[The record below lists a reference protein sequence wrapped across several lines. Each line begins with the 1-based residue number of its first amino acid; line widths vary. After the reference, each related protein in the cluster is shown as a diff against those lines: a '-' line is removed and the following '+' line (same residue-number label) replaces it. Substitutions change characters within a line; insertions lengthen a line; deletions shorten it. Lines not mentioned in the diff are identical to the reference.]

1 MERGKGAIIRHSA
14 SFFLKSCAGKSAPSQ
29 NRTVNVPVN
38 KPFNLRQAQEHNI
51 YFGIVHRKKTVIL
64 INSHRGRQVERRFMN
79 IINKKIE
86 LSDGRVIEIETGK
99 LAKQADGS
107 VVVKMG
113 GTMLLACVTCAK
125 DAKEDVDFMPLQV
138 DYKEKFASAGRFPGG
153 FMKREGKASDAE
165 ILTARL
171 VDRALRPLFP
181 EDFHAEVYV
190 TINLISAEKDIQPDA
205 LAGLA
210 ASSALA
216 VSDIPFGGPISEVR
230 VARIDGQLKINPG
243 FSEMDKADIDLMVA
257 ATYDNIMM
265 VEGEMKE
272 VSEADMLEAIKFAHE
287 EIKKHCKVQMELME
301 ETGKTVKRTYCHEE
315 NDEELRKAVEAFC
328 YDRCYAIAKSGSA
341 KHERSD
347 AFDAL
352 KEEFYQ
358 TLPEEDREAKKM
370 MVERYYHTVEKTAMR
385 NLILDEGIRLD
396 GRKSDEVRPI
406 WCEVGYLPCAHGSAI
421 FTRGETQSLSTVT
434 LGTKLDMKEL
444 DEVLVQGSE
453 QFVLHYNFPPF
464 ATGEAKAQ
472 RGVGR
477 REIGHGNLAW
487 RALKPMVPLAPEN
500 PYAVRVVSDILESNG
515 SSSMA
520 TVCAGCLALMDAGVK
535 IRKPVAGVAMG
546 LITDAERP
554 NDRYAILTDILG
566 DEDHLGDMDFKVTGT
581 KDGITATQMDIKVD
595 GLSYEVLAKALEQA
609 RQGRM
614 HIMGE
619 MMKCISEPREDYK
632 PFVPRI
638 IQIRVPGEFIGAIIG
653 KGGEVIQKI
662 QRETGTVVTITEDNV
677 NGVSEG
683 IVDIFG
689 QDKESMDKALEWIN
703 GICAVPEVGKVYHGK
718 VVSVLEFG
726 AFVEILPGKEGLLH
740 ISELDWGKTDKVEDV
755 INVGDEVDVKLLE
768 IDAKTGKMRLS
779 RKALLDKPEGYVE
792 PERRPR
798 PATGDRGPRRNG
810 GNGDD
815 RRGPRRDDRRMSDER
830 RNDRRDDR
838 RAPRRENKQP
848 RQENQLGDFM
858 TDAGFDAPD
867 YNDPDIF

>member
-1 MERGKGAIIRHSA
+1 
-14 SFFLKSCAGKSAPSQ
+14 
-29 NRTVNVPVN
+29 
-38 KPFNLRQAQEHNI
+38 
-51 YFGIVHRKKTVIL
+51 
-64 INSHRGRQVERRFMN
+64 MN

-86 LSDGRVIEIETGK
+86 LSDGRIIEIETGK
-99 LAKQADGS
+99 LAKQADGA

-113 GTMLLACVTCAK
+113 GTMLLATVTAAK
-125 DAKEDVDFMPLQV
+125 DAKDDVDFMPLQV
-138 DYKEKFASAGRFPGG
+138 DYKEKFYAAGRFPGG
-153 FMKREGKASDAE
+153 FMKREGKATDAE

-190 TINLISAEKDIQPDA
+190 QVNLISAEKDIQQDA

-210 ASSALA
+210 ASAALA

-230 VARIDGQLKINPG
+230 VVRIDGQFKINPN
-243 FSEMDKADIDLMVA
+243 FSEMENADMDLMVA

-272 VSEADMLEAIKFAHE
+272 VSETDMLEAIKFAHE
-287 EIKKHCKVQMELME
+287 EIKKHCKVQMELTE
-301 ETGKTVKRTYCHEE
+301 ECGKTVKRTYCHEV
-315 NDEELRKAVEAFC
+315 NDEELKKAVEAFC
-328 YDRCYAIAKSGSA
+328 YDKCYAVAKSGQD
-341 KHERSD
+341 KHARSD
-347 AFDAL
+347 AFDAI
-352 KEEFYQ
+352 KEEFMQ
-358 TLPEEDREAKKM
+358 TIPEEEREDKQM
-370 MVERYYHTVEKTAMR
+370 MVDRYYHAVEKAAMR
-385 NLILDEGIRLD
+385 NLILDEGQRLD
-396 GRKSDEVRPI
+396 GRKTNEVRPI

-421 FTRGETQSLSTVT
+421 FTRGETQSLATVT
-434 LGTKLDMKEL
+434 LGTKMDMKEL
-444 DEVLVQGSE
+444 DEVLVQGTS

-487 RALKPMVPLAPEN
+487 RALKPVVPMAPEN
-500 PYAVRVVSDILESNG
+500 PYAIRVVSDILESNG

-520 TVCAGCLALMDAGVK
+520 SVCGGCLALMDAGVK
-535 IRKPVAGVAMG
+535 ISKPVAGVAMG
-546 LITDAERP
+546 LITDAEKP
-554 NDRYAILTDILG
+554 NERYAILTDILG

-619 MMKCISEPREDYK
+619 MLKTISEPREDYK

-662 QRETGTVVTITEDNV
+662 QRETGTVVTITEEQN

-683 IVDIFG
+683 VVDIFG
-689 QDKESMDKALEWIN
+689 DNKEAMDKALSWIN
-703 GICAVPEVGKVYHGK
+703 GICAVPEVGATYHGK
-718 VVSVLEFG
+718 VVSILEFG

-740 ISELDWGKTDKVEDV
+740 ISELDWKKTDKVEDV
-755 INVGDEVDVKLLE
+755 LSVGDEVDVKLLE

-779 RKALLDKPEGYVE
+779 RRALLEKPEGYVE
-792 PERRPR
+792 PERKPR
-798 PATGDRGPRRNG
+798 SSSDKPRR
-810 GNGDD
+810 DSD
-815 RRGPRRDDRRMSDER
+815 RRDNKAPRRDDRRG
-830 RNDRRDDR
+830 DRRDSKG
-838 RAPRRENKQP
+838 PRREF
-848 RQENQLGDFM
+848 RQ
-858 TDAGFDAPD
+858 DAPKAED
-867 YNDPDIF
+867 ETPNTESEMF

>member
-1 MERGKGAIIRHSA
+1 
-14 SFFLKSCAGKSAPSQ
+14 
-29 NRTVNVPVN
+29 
-38 KPFNLRQAQEHNI
+38 
-51 YFGIVHRKKTVIL
+51 
-64 INSHRGRQVERRFMN
+64 MN

-86 LSDGRVIEIETGK
+86 LSDGRIIEIETGK
-99 LAKQADGS
+99 LAKQADGA

-113 GTMLLACVTCAK
+113 GTMLLATVTAAK
-125 DAKEDVDFMPLQV
+125 DAKDDVDFMPLQV
-138 DYKEKFASAGRFPGG
+138 DYKEKFYAAGRFPGG
-153 FMKREGKASDAE
+153 FMKREGKATDAE

-190 TINLISAEKDIQPDA
+190 QVNLISAEKDIQPDA

-210 ASSALA
+210 ASAALA

-230 VARIDGQLKINPG
+230 VVRIDGQFKINPN
-243 FSEMDKADIDLMVA
+243 FSEMENADMDLMVA

-272 VSEADMLEAIKFAHE
+272 VSESDMLEAIKFAHE
-287 EIKKHCKVQMELME
+287 EIKKHCKVQMELTE
-301 ETGKTVKRTYCHEE
+301 ECGKTVKRTYCHEV
-315 NDEELRKAVEAFC
+315 NDEELKKAVEAFC
-328 YDRCYAIAKSGSA
+328 YDKCYAVAKSGQD
-341 KHERSD
+341 KHARSD
-347 AFDAL
+347 AFDAI
-352 KEEFYQ
+352 KEEFMQ
-358 TLPEEDREAKKM
+358 TIPEEEREDKQM
-370 MVERYYHTVEKTAMR
+370 MVDRYYHAVEKAAMR
-385 NLILDEGIRLD
+385 NLILDEGQRLD
-396 GRKSDEVRPI
+396 GRKTNEVRPI
-406 WCEVGYLPCAHGSAI
+406 WCETNYLPCAHGSAI
-421 FTRGETQSLSTVT
+421 FTRGETQSLATVT
-434 LGTKLDMKEL
+434 LGTKMDMKEL
-444 DEVLVQGSE
+444 DEVLVQGTS

-487 RALKPMVPLAPEN
+487 RALKPVVPMAPEN
-500 PYAVRVVSDILESNG
+500 PYAIRVVSDILESNG

-520 TVCAGCLALMDAGVK
+520 SVCGGCLALMDAGVK
-535 IRKPVAGVAMG
+535 ISKPVAGVAMG
-546 LITDAERP
+546 LITDAEKP

-619 MMKCISEPREDYK
+619 MLKTISEPREDYK

-662 QRETGTVVTITEDNV
+662 QRETGTVVTITEEQN

-683 IVDIFG
+683 VVDIFG
-689 QDKESMDKALEWIN
+689 DNKEAMDKALAWIN
-703 GICAVPEVGKVYHGK
+703 GICAVPEVGATYHGK
-718 VVSVLEFG
+718 VVSILEFG

-740 ISELDWGKTDKVEDV
+740 ISELDWKKTDKVEDV
-755 INVGDEVDVKLLE
+755 LSVGDEVDVKLLE

-779 RKALLDKPEGYVE
+779 RRALLEKPEGYVE
-792 PERRPR
+792 PERKPR
-798 PATGDRGPRRNG
+798 SSSDKPRR
-810 GNGDD
+810 DSD
-815 RRGPRRDDRRMSDER
+815 RRDNKAPRRDDRRS
-830 RNDRRDDR
+830 DRRDNR
-838 RAPRRENKQP
+838 GPRREF
-848 RQENQLGDFM
+848 RQ
-858 TDAGFDAPD
+858 DAPKTEEETP
-867 YNDPDIF
+867 NTESEMF

>member
-1 MERGKGAIIRHSA
+1 
-14 SFFLKSCAGKSAPSQ
+14 
-29 NRTVNVPVN
+29 
-38 KPFNLRQAQEHNI
+38 
-51 YFGIVHRKKTVIL
+51 
-64 INSHRGRQVERRFMN
+64 MN

-86 LSDGRVIEIETGK
+86 LSDGRIIEIETGK
-99 LAKQADGS
+99 LAKQADGA

-113 GTMLLACVTCAK
+113 GTMLLATVTAAK
-125 DAKEDVDFMPLQV
+125 DAKDDVDFMPLQV
-138 DYKEKFASAGRFPGG
+138 DYNEKFYAAGRFPGG
-153 FMKREGKASDAE
+153 FMKREGKATDAE

-190 TINLISAEKDIQPDA
+190 QVNLISAEKDIQPDA

-210 ASSALA
+210 ASAALA

-230 VARIDGQLKINPG
+230 VVRIDGQFKINPN
-243 FSEMDKADIDLMVA
+243 FSEMENADMDLMVA

-272 VSEADMLEAIKFAHE
+272 VSETDMLEAIKFAHE
-287 EIKKHCKVQMELME
+287 EIKKHCKVQMELTE
-301 ETGKTVKRTYCHEE
+301 ECGKTVKRTYCHEV
-315 NDEELRKAVEAFC
+315 NDEELKKAVEAFC
-328 YDRCYAIAKSGSA
+328 YDKCYAVAKSGQD
-341 KHERSD
+341 KHARSD
-347 AFDAL
+347 AFDAI
-352 KEEFYQ
+352 KEEFMQ
-358 TLPEEDREAKKM
+358 TIPEEEREDKQM
-370 MVERYYHTVEKTAMR
+370 MVDRYYHAVEKAAMR
-385 NLILDEGIRLD
+385 NLILDEGQRLD
-396 GRKSDEVRPI
+396 GRKTNEVRPI

-421 FTRGETQSLSTVT
+421 FTRGETQSLATVT
-434 LGTKLDMKEL
+434 LGTKMDMKEL
-444 DEVLVQGSE
+444 DEVLVQGTS

-487 RALKPMVPLAPEN
+487 RALKPVVPVAPEN
-500 PYAVRVVSDILESNG
+500 PYAIRVVSDILESNG

-520 TVCAGCLALMDAGVK
+520 SVCGGCLALMDAGVK
-535 IRKPVAGVAMG
+535 ISKPVAGVAMG
-546 LITDAERP
+546 LITDAEKP

-619 MMKCISEPREDYK
+619 MLKTISEPREDYK

-662 QRETGTVVTITEDNV
+662 QRETGTVVTITEEQN

-683 IVDIFG
+683 VVDIFG
-689 QDKESMDKALEWIN
+689 DNKEAMDKALSWIN
-703 GICAVPEVGKVYHGK
+703 GICAVPEVGATYHGK
-718 VVSVLEFG
+718 VVSILEFG

-740 ISELDWGKTDKVEDV
+740 ISELDWKKTDKVEDV
-755 INVGDEVDVKLLE
+755 LSVGDEVDVKLLE

-779 RKALLDKPEGYVE
+779 RRALLEKPEGYVE
-792 PERRPR
+792 PERKPR
-798 PATGDRGPRRNG
+798 SSSDKPRR
-810 GNGDD
+810 DSD
-815 RRGPRRDDRRMSDER
+815 RRDNKAPRRDDRRG
-830 RNDRRDDR
+830 DRRDSKG
-838 RAPRRENKQP
+838 PRREF
-848 RQENQLGDFM
+848 RQ
-858 TDAGFDAPD
+858 DAPKAED
-867 YNDPDIF
+867 ETPNTESEMF